1 MMSKSEEKKSTELES
16 IIDSQFTDLDKM
28 LSLCFQVEYKQSKG
42 KEMISMIKSS
52 IYVIDFI
59 ESSKN
64 FSENFLTSIKSYIAQ
79 EIKDVVKPKH
89 SVDEIV
95 ERMKINILNAPEL
108 IIIQSTRPTK
118 FDNRFKYIPFSFTVQ
133 DLLGDEADSLVG
145 KDEYE
150 ISNIVSYSVG
160 GPKFEILTKHSNGKW
175 SGYADGTE
183 LTPTHVEFANILFS
197 IEGNDPP
204 WNSWWLVSRPVL
216 LIFKKK
222 HCQKVLIANQPCIMK
237 MKFTKF
243 ILIMKM
249 RNKQFEADQEIAKK
263 LQQELDDSEADI
275 IKTQPPQSE
284 PEPLLDD
291 EWIWGECTLK
301 NRLPDY
307 RWDAWNAFDNKAYD
321 LYYSRKSKK
330 AKNYGEGEKWTCRY
344 CDLSNDYRDY
354 WVHWGRKKYKCD
366 SKEPHCKYCN
376 DKSENDVWYDCEE
389 KLEKKKSSVRKLII
403 LFWIVSLIY
412 TLIKI

>member
-204 WNSWWLVSRPVL
+204 
-216 LIFKKK
+216 
-222 HCQKVLIANQPCIMK
+222 
-237 MKFTKF
+237 
-243 ILIMKM
+243 
-249 RNKQFEADQEIAKK
+249 
-263 LQQELDDSEADI
+263 
-275 IKTQPPQSE
+275 
-284 PEPLLDD
+284 
-291 EWIWGECTLK
+291 
-301 NRLPDY
+301 
-307 RWDAWNAFDNKAYD
+307 
-321 LYYSRKSKK
+321 
-330 AKNYGEGEKWTCRY
+330 
-344 CDLSNDYRDY
+344 
-354 WVHWGRKKYKCD
+354 
-366 SKEPHCKYCN
+366 
-376 DKSENDVWYDCEE
+376 
-389 KLEKKKSSVRKLII
+389 
-403 LFWIVSLIY
+403 
-412 TLIKI
+412 